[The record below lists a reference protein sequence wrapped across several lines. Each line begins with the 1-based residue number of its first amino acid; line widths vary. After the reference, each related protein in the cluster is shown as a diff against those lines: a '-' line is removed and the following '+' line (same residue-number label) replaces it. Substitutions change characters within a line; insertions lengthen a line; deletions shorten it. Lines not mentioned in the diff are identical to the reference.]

1 MSEENVAAESLVEH
15 STSDERELDLM
26 ELEVYRKAW
35 EEINSAL
42 ADIFAMRGKKSAD
55 VDPMQFVRS
64 EVANLKKKLR
74 GIERCYC
81 KYAKTDGERA
91 GSAACRVQSNTT
103 DNSADALLSDAEFCS
118 NNSSSTTK
126 LGDRENGK

>member
-64 EVANLKKKLR
+64 EVANLKKKTSR
-74 GIERCYC
+74 
-81 KYAKTDGERA
+81 
-91 GSAACRVQSNTT
+91 N
-103 DNSADALLSDAEFCS
+103 
-118 NNSSSTTK
+118 
-126 LGDRENGK
+126 